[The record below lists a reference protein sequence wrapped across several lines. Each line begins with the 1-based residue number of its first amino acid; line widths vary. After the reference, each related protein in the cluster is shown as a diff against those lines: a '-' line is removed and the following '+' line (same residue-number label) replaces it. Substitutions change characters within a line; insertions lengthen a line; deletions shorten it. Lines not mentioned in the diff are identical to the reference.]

1 MSHGF
6 LIPYLLSATQ
16 KGDRAVYPLRT
27 LDEHLSAAMQWIKC
41 ASQAVGGDGISKGYD
56 LVRRRWFPA
65 YPETTGYTLP
75 TLINASR
82 LLKENEWRDM
92 AFRHARF
99 LMNCVSDGGGVLY
112 WNRRKSDVPV
122 VFDTGQVILGWLAV
136 YRDSGEDAFLQA
148 AARSGKWLVKN
159 QENGLWKKYQHLN
172 VQKVID
178 ARVDWALLLLFQMT
192 NETGFRDAALR
203 NLDWVLTQQTPDG
216 WFNNCGFMAR
226 QDPFTHNLA
235 YVAEGLYL
243 SGELLNEP
251 RYVQAGKKTADRLL
265 ELQRSDGSLA
275 SSFSNHWRETESSS
289 CLTGDVQMSIL
300 WSQLWVK
307 FGNPEYREAAQ
318 RGLEYVCRTQF
329 LDTIDANIYGGIG
342 GSHPLYGKYERYK
355 LPEWATKFLVSAI
368 LWVKAFKDDRLDDLL
383 PG

>member
-1 MSHGF
+1 MRSF
-6 LIPYLLSATQ
+6 LIPYVFSTIQ
-16 KGDRAVYPLRT
+16 RRNRTIYPLCG
-27 LDEHLSAAMQWIKC
+27 LDEHLSAALQWIKC
-41 ASQAVGGDGISKGYD
+41 ASQAVDGKGISKGYD
-56 LVRRRWFPA
+56 LIRRRWFPA

-82 LLKENEWRDM
+82 LLGDDEWRDM

-99 LMNCVSDGGGVLY
+99 LMSCVTDDGGALY
-112 WNRRKSDVPV
+112 WNQRERNTPV

-136 YRDSGEDAFLQA
+136 YRDSGEDEFLRA
-148 AARSGKWLVKN
+148 AVRSGNWLLKN
-159 QENGLWKKYQHLN
+159 QENGHWEKYQHLN

-192 NETGFRDAALR
+192 GEMGFRDAALQ
-203 NLDWVLTQQTPDG
+203 NLDWVLTQQTADG
-216 WFNNCGFMAR
+216 WFNHCSFMAG
-226 QDPFTHNLA
+226 QDPFTHYLA

-265 ELQRSDGSLA
+265 ELQRADGSLA
-275 SSFSNHWRETESSS
+275 GSFSDHWKETESSS
-289 CLTGDVQMSIL
+289 CLTGDVQMSLL

-318 RGLEYVCRTQF
+318 KGLEYVCRTQF
-329 LDTIDANIYGGIG
+329 LDTTDANIYGGIG
-342 GSHPLYGKYERYK
+342 GSHPLYGKYERCK
-355 LPEWATKFLVSAI
+355 LPEWAVKFLISAI
-368 LWVKAFKDDRLDDLL
+368 LWVKGFNADRLDDLL